1 MRPSTGYVMAALA
14 GTLLFTM
21 LLARLLASDVF
32 LAWILAA
39 NVVAFLAFGFDKA
52 IAGTAAPRV
61 PERVLLLL
69 SLLGGTLGAWAGMKI
84 FRHKTAKASFR
95 GRFWVI
101 VLLQFLLLL
110 VYLVLSR

>member
-1 MRPSTGYVMAALA
+1 MRPSTGYVIAALA
-14 GTLLFTM
+14 STLLLTVLF
-21 LLARLLASDVF
+21 AHPLASDIF

-39 NVVAFLAFGFDKA
+39 NVVAFLAFGLDKA
-52 IAGTAAPRV
+52 IAGTTAPRV
-61 PERVLLLL
+61 RERVLLLL
-69 SLLGGTLGAWAGMKI
+69 ALLGGTLGAWAGMQI

-110 VYLVLSR
+110 VYLVLSQ